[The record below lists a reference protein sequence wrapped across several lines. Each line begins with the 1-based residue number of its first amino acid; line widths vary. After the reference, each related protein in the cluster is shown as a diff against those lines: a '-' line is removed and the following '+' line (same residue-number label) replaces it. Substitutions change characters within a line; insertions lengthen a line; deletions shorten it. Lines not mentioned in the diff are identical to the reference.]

1 MSLYGTVRKVYTA
14 ALPKSLRH
22 ALFVI
27 TPGPLKRV
35 RAKTIQ
41 AMERGATHEEMYDA
55 DYYAK
60 YVDPGMGESVAAIS
74 SSIMERFSPK
84 TVVDV
89 GCGTG
94 LLLVALRERG
104 VQVQGMEYSQA
115 ACRIC
120 EERGLIVY
128 RVDLE
133 KDAIPPMKAD
143 VVVSTEVAEHLPE
156 TCADRFVEV
165 LCGIS
170 DAVVITAATPGQGG
184 TDHVNEQPHAYWVGK
199 FQARGY
205 EYLEADTLAW
215 RKRWEGA
222 GALSCYYNN
231 VMLFR
236 RAS

>member
-14 ALPKSLRH
+14 ALPKGLRH

-27 TPGPLKRV
+27 TPGPLKRL

-60 YVDPGMGESVAAIS
+60 YVDPGMGESVGAIS
-74 SSIMERFSPK
+74 SSIMERFSPQ
-84 TVVDV
+84 TAVDV

-94 LLLVALRERG
+94 RLLVALRERG
-104 VQVQGMEYSQA
+104 VRVQGMEYSQA
-115 ACRIC
+115 ACKIC
-120 EERGLIVY
+120 EERGLKVY

-133 KDAIPPMKAD
+133 KDAIPPLKAD

-156 TCADRFVEV
+156 RCANHFVDV

-170 DAVVITAATPGQGG
+170 STVVLTAATPGQGG
-184 TDHVNEQPHAYWVGK
+184 TDHVNEQPHEYWIEK
-199 FQARGY
+199 FRGRGY

-215 RKRWEGA
+215 RRRWKDA
-222 GALSCYYNN
+222 GALGCYYSN